1 VIPPGNW
8 YDSWR
13 LATSACRGTPIGCD
27 GIALSSGTVHQIK
40 RVIPVGKQM
49 KMAHRVKRG
58 RFTFSP
64 IDERALLVPL
74 MVPPAECILSAVR
87 GMKTVPATS
96 H

>member
-1 VIPPGNW
+1 
-8 YDSWR
+8 
-13 LATSACRGTPIGCD
+13 
-27 GIALSSGTVHQIK
+27 
-40 RVIPVGKQM
+40 M